1 MCNHIALMSLT
12 DSNGVTLTDE
22 DTNSIFDADVDVDID
37 VDLGES
43 VGVEFDVIV

>member
-22 DTNSIFDADVDVDID
+22 DSNSIFDADID
-37 VDLGES
+37 FDLGES
-43 VGVEFDVIV
+43 VGVEFGVIV

>member
-22 DTNSIFDADVDVDID
+22 DTNSIFDADVDF
-37 VDLGES
+37 DLRES
-43 VGVEFDVIV
+43 VGVEFEVIV

>member
-22 DTNSIFDADVDVDID
+22 DTKSIFDADVDF
-37 VDLGES
+37 DLGES